1 MSQSATSILNLFYK
15 LPANLAAVFSP
26 WNLVWHG
33 LAIVL
38 TYILV
43 TTGFDWFYN
52 LHLRDTVLY
61 PLFMSAA
68 VVGGLVPI
76 LLPLGL
82 LITGWV
88 RKNPNVLNTGFALG
102 QAAILGSFIS
112 SLLKAVTGRAHPEL
126 VAKNVLDIGTIFLKG
141 TEDISRQFQF
151 GFLHGGI
158 FWGWPSS
165 HTTIAFA
172 MAVTFFILYKN
183 KSARVWALAYAFYIG
198 LGIAATIHWF
208 SDFAAGAIIGTL
220 IGMVVGRTF
229 ESRSYLDQ

>member
-43 TTGFDWFYN
+43 TTGFDWFYY

-88 RKNPNVLNTGFALG
+88 RKNSNVLNTGFALG

-112 SLLKAVTGRAHPEL
+112 SLLKAVTGRAHPSL
-126 VAKNVLDIGTIFLKG
+126 VFALSLPDTSRIFKF
-141 TEDISRQFQF
+141 SFFHNQ
-151 GFLHGGI
+151 I

-208 SDFAAGAIIGTL
+208 SDFAAGAIIGTV